1 MDSSTS
7 SRQCYLLELEF
18 KLYLE
23 KKTYKLIK
31 RLYLVN
37 DEEQLINKLNVIRK
51 KKDNFVISYKLY
63 KVTIEPVNTNVVDE
77 KVIKDLERKINMENL
92 TNEAV

>member
-1 MDSSTS
+1 M
-7 SRQCYLLELEF
+7 
-18 KLYLE
+18 
-23 KKTYKLIK
+23 
-31 RLYLVN
+31 VN
-37 DEEQLINKLNVIRK
+37 DEKQLINKLNVIRK

-77 KVIKDLERKINMENL
+77 KIIKDLERKINMENL

>member
-1 MDSSTS
+1 MDSSIS

-31 RLYLVN
+31 KLYLVN
-37 DEEQLINKLNVIRK
+37 DEKQLINKLNVIRK
-51 KKDNFVISYKLY
+51 KKDNFVVSYKLY
-63 KVTIEPVNTNVVDE
+63 KLTIQPVNTNVVDE
-77 KVIKDLERKINMENL
+77 RIIKDLERRINMANL
-92 TNEAV
+92 INEAM

>member
-1 MDSSTS
+1 MDGSTS

-51 KKDNFVISYKLY
+51 KKDKFVVSYKLY

-77 KVIKDLERKINMENL
+77 KVIKDLERKINMGNL

>member
-1 MDSSTS
+1 MDGSTS

-51 KKDNFVISYKLY
+51 KKDNFVVSYKLY

>member
-1 MDSSTS
+1 MDGSTS

-37 DEEQLINKLNVIRK
+37 DEEQLINKLNVVRK

-63 KVTIEPVNTNVVDE
+63 KVIIEPVNTNVVDE
-77 KVIKDLERKINMENL
+77 KVIKDLERKINMGNL

>member
-1 MDSSTS
+1 MDGSTS

-77 KVIKDLERKINMENL
+77 KVIKDLERKINMGNL

>member
-1 MDSSTS
+1 
-7 SRQCYLLELEF
+7 LLELEF

-51 KKDNFVISYKLY
+51 KKDKFVVSYKLY

-77 KVIKDLERKINMENL
+77 KVIKDLERKINMGNL